1 MQHFLGAS
9 LTTLIDEDGEN
20 VSIYRKFL
28 YDREES
34 LFEEQT
40 TRFFLD
46 DVSEIVVKRSDYILI
61 FTFYQLIC
69 FMYHE
74 DLEKREECGAVTH
87 ERY

>member
-1 MQHFLGAS
+1 MHYFLGAS

-40 TRFFLD
+40 TSFFLD
-46 DVSEIVVKRSDYILI
+46 DISEIVVKKIRLYTNFHILSADML
-61 FTFYQLIC
+61 Y
-69 FMYHE
+69 
-74 DLEKREECGAVTH
+74 VP
-87 ERY
+87 